1 MHIDAEH
8 RLLAAELPDAAG
20 QDLASKETAALDIV
34 DLALDAA
41 GPGGLAVAWTGGK
54 DSTLALALVRARLA
68 ERHPGVPVRALSI
81 DTGCKFP
88 EVVAFRDRMADEWG
102 LDLHVVRP
110 DEDLSHY
117 PVAEDKVAC
126 CRDLKVRPLAR
137 ALRDLD
143 VRVLVTGIRADEHP
157 SRAATP
163 PAEALEAPPHIRLHP
178 VLRFTEMDVWAYHMD
193 RALPSC
199 PLYAQGYR
207 SLGCVPC
214 TAPAVATERSGRD
227 QDKEADMQ
235 ALRSLGYF

>member
-1 MHIDAEH
+1 MHTDAEQ
-8 RLLAAELPDAAG
+8 RLLAAELPDDPAR
-20 QDLASKETAALDIV
+20 DLAAKEAAALGMV

-41 GPGGLAVAWTGGK
+41 GPEGLAVAWTGGK
-54 DSTLALALVRARLA
+54 DSTLSLALVRARMA
-68 ERHPGVPVRALSI
+68 ERHPGVRVRALSI

-88 EVVAFRDRMADEWG
+88 EVVAFRDRMAEEWN

-110 DEDLSHY
+110 DVDLAHY
-117 PVAEDKVAC
+117 PVAVDKVTC

-137 ALRDLD
+137 ALRDLHA
-143 VRVLVTGIRADEHP
+143 RILVTGIRADEHP

-163 PAEALEAPPHIRLHP
+163 PAEAQDSPPHIRLHP
-178 VLRFTEMDVWAYHMD
+178 VLRFTEMDIWAYHMD

-214 TAPAVATERSGRD
+214 TAPATATERSGRD